1 MNQQS
6 MSGSPS
12 CSSDLRSIPRKSA
25 RGLSDVQAKV
35 AFLNNLARTGSPA
48 ANPSPPPPPQPS
60 SSSNAGGSAAL
71 QRAILGR
78 EEAESALANV
88 NAQLEEAQS
97 RERRISERLESLLE
111 ELASVKERQ
120 GHERNVFEKEIRK
133 ARKEAFRAG
142 STLVKLQ
149 EDLKNAKNEAK
160 GLKDE
165 LRAEKEAK
173 EQAKQE
179 AFERAYALAGLMEEM
194 EVLKEQ
200 LRAAQ
205 TNNRSDNLEAEAQAM
220 QTKDVGRLS
229 LAEGDL
235 ALLATPTPR
244 PPKRPAEEPAN
255 SPLENVT
262 NADAPKATPP
272 KKLRLSELTPAE
284 IWEMEVEDERQRAM
298 TEVEDPQDKIAEL
311 KEYLQHERSVRE
323 EIERTVEYM
332 RWECSIG
339 WCQCRIDEYRL
350 KQAARRKV
358 PGAPPEALHSAEER
372 IRNTNS
378 VAEVVK
384 LNEAMNWTRW
394 SRMKPEDAVKIMD
407 MQAKVEAD
415 ILAQSENKQN
425 DAQEHGGQKFNVAEQ
440 DEKHA
445 QRLGKSGSDE
455 GNMEKTTPTTDNCQE
470 ARAPPGPDE
479 DTEEK
484 HELEDEVEV
493 TEEVEEVEGDEEEE
507 EEPLITFSPA
517 TGTFHTIPSPARSP
531 KKHIQNDSPIPK
543 RQHTVSPML
552 VEHEMSPEPA
562 LNDVP
567 FQPCDPQ
574 PHHSPAAVDVPW
586 DYPLPKHSSAQPSL
600 ETREFKVPLR
610 NDAPIQHRPP
620 VISETPISRE
630 EALAQIR
637 ARRGRTNTMKR
648 SVSANESTFRSG
660 GMGITPVRV
669 ARRIPGVQN
678 AGKSQS
684 EVRSR
689 RDLSAP
695 VRMFHR

>member
-1 MNQQS
+1 MA
-6 MSGSPS
+6 GSPS
-12 CSSDLRSIPRKSA
+12 YSSDLRSIPRKGA

-35 AFLNNLARTGSPA
+35 AFLNNLSRTGSPA
-48 ANPSPPPPPQPS
+48 GNAPPPPPQTS
-60 SSSNAGGSAAL
+60 SSSNAGSSAAL

-78 EEAESALANV
+78 EEAESALAHV

-220 QTKDVGRLS
+220 QTKDAGRLS

-235 ALLATPTPR
+235 ALLATPR
-244 PPKRPAEEPAN
+244 PPKRPAEEPTN
-255 SPLENVT
+255 SPLENVA
-262 NADAPKATPP
+262 NADTPKATPP
-272 KKLRLSELTPAE
+272 KKVRLSEMTMEE
-284 IWEMEVEDERQRAM
+284 IWEREIEDERQRAM
-298 TEVEDPQDKIAEL
+298 MEAEDPQEKIAEL
-311 KEYLQHERSVRE
+311 REYLRHERSVRE
-323 EIERTVEYM
+323 EIEETVEYM

-339 WCQCRIDEYRL
+339 WCQCRIDEYRA

-358 PGAPPEALHSAEER
+358 LGPPPEELRSAEER
-372 IRNTNS
+372 ARNPPKA
-378 VAEVVK
+378 AEIIK
-384 LNEAMNWTRW
+384 ENEAMHWSRW
-394 SRMKPEDAVKIMD
+394 SKMKPEDAVKIMD
-407 MQAKVEAD
+407 MQAKIEAD

-425 DAQEHGGQKFNVAEQ
+425 DEQEAGDQKSNVAEL
-440 DEKHA
+440 DEKNA
-445 QRLGKSGSDE
+445 QHIGSSGAVEDNMKRMRPIT
-455 GNMEKTTPTTDNCQE
+455 GNHQE
-470 ARAPPGPDE
+470 ARALPEPVE

-493 TEEVEEVEGDEEEE
+493 TEEVEEVEDDDDDQE

-531 KKHIQNDSPIPK
+531 KKHIQNDSPIPE
-543 RQHTVSPML
+543 RHNTISPML
-552 VEHEMSPEPA
+552 VEHQMSPEPA

-574 PHHSPAAVDVPW
+574 PNHSPAAVDVPW

-600 ETREFKVPLR
+600 EIREFKVPLR
-610 NDAPIQHRPP
+610 NDAPIQRRPP
-620 VISETPISRE
+620 VISETPINRE

-678 AGKSQS
+678 AEKSQS